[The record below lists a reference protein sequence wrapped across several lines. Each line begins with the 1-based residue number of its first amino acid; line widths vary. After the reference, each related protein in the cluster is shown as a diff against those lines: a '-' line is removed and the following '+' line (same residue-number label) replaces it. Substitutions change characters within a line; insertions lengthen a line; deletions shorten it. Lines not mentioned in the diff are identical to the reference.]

1 MHRKGRK
8 MTLCDSHAHIG
19 SSKELEERRIK
30 GVRSLLCAGNPRE
43 AVKLS
48 GLASRPE
55 YKNIIIPTYG
65 LHPWYAGRYSL
76 SEMLSYFSECPVIG
90 EIGMDSV
97 WCNVPLAV
105 QEKVFTEQLAVAARL
120 GKPVILHTKG
130 QEQRIASLIAG
141 YPNTYLVHWYS
152 DPVFPKSF
160 LELDCY
166 FSIGPDVW
174 WNPAVRNLAA
184 ALPADRIL
192 IETDG
197 MGAVKWAYEE
207 APENLRTHPAKAAS
221 LSVPA
226 SLSFT
231 LQQIAEIR
239 QALPEAVG
247 EQLRQNF
254 LNCFRLSPN
263 R

>member
-1 MHRKGRK
+1 MPVSIHYRKCF
-8 MTLCDSHAHIG
+8 LI
-19 SSKELEERRIK
+19 
-30 GVRSLLCAGNPRE
+30 
-43 AVKLS
+43 
-48 GLASRPE
+48 
-55 YKNIIIPTYG
+55 
-65 LHPWYAGRYSL
+65 
-76 SEMLSYFSECPVIG
+76 FQ
-90 EIGMDSV
+90 
-97 WCNVPLAV
+97 NVPSSV
-105 QEKVFTEQLAVAARL
+105 KSEWT
-120 GKPVILHTKG
+120 
-130 QEQRIASLIAG
+130 ASGATSL
-141 YPNTYLVHWYS
+141 WYS